1 MKKNWKELYMFSAM
15 IILIMILSAII
26 ITIK

>member
-1 MKKNWKELYMFSAM
+1 MKKNWKELYMFSGM